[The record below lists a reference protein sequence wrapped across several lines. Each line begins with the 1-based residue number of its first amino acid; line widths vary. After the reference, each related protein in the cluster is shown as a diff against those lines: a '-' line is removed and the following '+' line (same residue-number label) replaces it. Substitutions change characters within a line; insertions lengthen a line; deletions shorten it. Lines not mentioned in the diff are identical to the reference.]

1 MKRLLIGLS
10 FIILHL
16 SFCLAQNAD
25 LQKAVAKYKK
35 ATTVT
40 ATATKTTHKDALA
53 KDAVSKGT
61 LTMKKPA
68 DVSISIDGGKDQLIM
83 HGSEFTMVVKGKSHK
98 TSSQKNPQFA
108 TFQAVFEYF
117 LNGGEGSLAS
127 YKDLAFSKQ
136 GNNIV
141 ITITPQ
147 ADSKKAQRRMIFS
160 SFVMTIDKNTSEL
173 KSLRMNERGG
183 YTEYTFTGHKFN

>member
-1 MKRLLIGLS
+1 
-10 FIILHL
+10 
-16 SFCLAQNAD
+16 
-25 LQKAVAKYKK
+25 
-35 ATTVT
+35 
-40 ATATKTTHKDALA
+40 
-53 KDAVSKGT
+53 
-61 LTMKKPA
+61 
-68 DVSISIDGGKDQLIM
+68 
-83 HGSEFTMVVKGKSHK
+83 MVVKGKSHK

-108 TFQAVFEYF
+108 TFQAVFEYI